1 MNPPDSAGN
10 RVIDAIGQ
18 RRAVREYSA
27 QPVDDETL
35 RTLLHAA
42 VRAPTAMHREPWQF
56 VVLRDRDTRAVVTAR
71 AKALLD
77 ASADQRHDPAL
88 AHLYAAFTAPGFDIF
103 YGAPALIV
111 IGSSERGEFVAADCW
126 LAAENL
132 MLAATSLGLGS
143 CVIGLAVG
151 ALNDP
156 QIRRAVGIPDDF
168 VAIAPIIVG
177 YPAAGT
183 PAMATPRR
191 EPVVV
196 TWR

>member
-1 MNPPDSAGN
+1 MNPTDCTGMRAL
-10 RVIDAIGQ
+10 DAIDQ
-18 RRAVREYSA
+18 RRAVRDYSA
-27 QPVDDETL
+27 QPIDDETL
-35 RTLLHAA
+35 QALLHAA

-56 VVLRDRDTRAVVTAR
+56 VVLRDRDTRAMVNAR

-77 ASADQRHDPAL
+77 ATADQRHEPAL
-88 AHLYAAFTAPGFDIF
+88 ARLYATFTAPGFDIF
-103 YGAPALIV
+103 YGAPALIA
-111 IGSSERGEFVAADCW
+111 IGSSEHGEFVAADCW
-126 LAAENL
+126 LAAGNL
-132 MLAATSLGLGS
+132 LLAATALGLGS

-183 PAMATPRR
+183 PAVPTPRR

-196 TWR
+196 AWR

>member
-1 MNPPDSAGN
+1 MNPPESTGN
-10 RVIDAIGQ
+10 RVLDAIGQ

-35 RTLLHAA
+35 QALLHAA

-56 VVLRDRDTRAVVTAR
+56 VVLRDHDARAAINAR

-77 ASADQRHDPAL
+77 VDVGQRHEPAL
-88 AHLYAAFTAPGFDIF
+88 TRLYATFTAPGFDIF
-103 YGAPALIV
+103 YDAPALIV
-111 IGSSERGEFVAADCW
+111 IGSSEHGEFVAADCW

-132 MLAATSLGLGS
+132 MLAATALGLGS

-156 QIRRAVGIPDDF
+156 QIKRAIGIPDDF
-168 VAIAPIIVG
+168 VAVAPIVVG
-177 YPAAGT
+177 HPAAGT
-183 PAMATPRR
+183 TAVPTPRR

-196 TWR
+196 VWR